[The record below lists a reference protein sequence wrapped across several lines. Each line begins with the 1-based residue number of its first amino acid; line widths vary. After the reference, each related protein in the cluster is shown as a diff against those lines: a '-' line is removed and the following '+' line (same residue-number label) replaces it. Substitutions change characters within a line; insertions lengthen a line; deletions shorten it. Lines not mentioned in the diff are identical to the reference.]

1 VSGYQARVVINGANL
16 KHTFVPASSLAP
28 KTEPLTKPDDLT
40 AFGRQLYVAFQNGV
54 GSQGEPSASGNT
66 DSTVVEFTHGGKVLR
81 QWSLRG
87 KCDGMTADIQH
98 GRLIVTVNEDGN
110 SSLYTIRPGAPKAMQ
125 LTHFRYPHNPL
136 PHGGGTDAISIY
148 HGMVLISASAPGTVG
163 KPAPQPAYPAVY
175 RVTFRVARH
184 FASLTPLFND
194 EAVAKVANRGASNG
208 KVAHLALTD
217 PDSNEIVPS
226 SGPRFGGDFMETS
239 QADKEQIFVLPQGKL
254 GSHLAVLQL
263 SRSVDDT
270 GWAPGPRGKLY
281 VSNPG
286 GDTVDVIT
294 GPFRPG
300 SVFVAVTPCDASNAP
315 ATCPGPGFPAN
326 YLGQLNPWTG
336 RISRVRVGG
345 PVFGPTAMVFV
356 GR

>member
-1 VSGYQARVVINGANL
+1 VSGFQARVVINGANL
-16 KHTFVPASSLAP
+16 KHTFVLAGSSTP
-28 KTEPLTKPDDLT
+28 KTEPLTKPDDIT
-40 AFGRQLYVAFQNGV
+40 ALGRQLYVAFQNGV
-54 GSQGEPSASGNT
+54 GAQGEPSSTDGNT
-66 DSTVVEFTHGGKVLR
+66 DSTVVEFTHAGKVLR
-81 QWSLRG
+81 QWNLKG
-87 KCDGMTADIQH
+87 KIDGMTADSQH

-110 SSLYTIRPGAPKAMQ
+110 SSLYTIRPGASKATQ

-136 PHGGGTDAISIY
+136 SHGGGTDAVSIY

-163 KPAPQPAYPAVY
+163 KSAPQPTYPAVY
-175 RVTFRVARH
+175 RATLRFGKH
-184 FASLTPLFND
+184 FASLKPLFYD
-194 EAVAKVANRGASNG
+194 EAAARVANRGAS
-208 KVAHLALTD
+208 KVVHLALTD
-217 PDSNEIVPS
+217 PDSNEIVPP
-226 SGPRFGGDFMETS
+226 SGSRFAGDFMETS
-239 QADKEQIFVLPQGKL
+239 QGDKEQIFVLPQGTL
-254 GSHLAVLQL
+254 GSHLAVLHL
-263 SRSVDDT
+263 SQSVDDT

-286 GDTVDVIT
+286 GDSVDMVT

-336 RISRVRVGG
+336 RITQVRVGG